1 MNSAELLVK
10 CLENE
15 GCKVIFGLPGEETIE
30 ILEALHSSS
39 IDFFLTR
46 HESTASF
53 AANAY
58 GRMTLKPGVCLS
70 TLGPGATN
78 LATGVADAYL
88 DRAPLL
94 AITGQTQSSNLGM
107 LRHQLINLPE
117 FFKPITKWTAVLGN
131 GDVIPEK
138 IRKAYTVAKSIPMG
152 PVHLDF
158 PVDIQSQ
165 KTIKN
170 PLPKEKTWIVQ
181 EPIIVEK
188 LRLVAD
194 KINQAE
200 FPVMITG
207 LGCVRRGE
215 YESVRIFA
223 ENYSLPVITTPL
235 SKGILPSTHELSFG
249 VIAPLCAR
257 TTLNLIQQSD
267 LIITV
272 GYDFQEVDV
281 KMWVKKGAEIIHID
295 NLPADVD
302 EAYNPC
308 FEVLGNIGAILNALS
323 KLAIKR
329 INVGEIVNYKQMITR
344 ELFNKIESEE
354 FPVNPQQLI
363 KDLRNATDDNAVIC
377 VDTGALKYL
386 MTRYWNVH
394 AKRTLF
400 LSIGLAS
407 MGFAIPAAI
416 AGSIVFPKKQ
426 IVAVIGDG
434 GLQMSLSDLPTIV
447 EKKIDMT
454 IVVFDNSS
462 FGIVAA
468 KQNIAG
474 KKIFGTTLH
483 NPDFCKIAEASGLK
497 AFDITKTGDVYPT
510 LKEALN
516 NGVPSLVHIPVQRT
530 EVEIMRQSKL
540 K

>member
-1 MNSAELLVK
+1 
-10 CLENE
+10 
-15 GCKVIFGLPGEETIE
+15 
-30 ILEALHSSS
+30 
-39 IDFFLTR
+39 
-46 HESTASF
+46 
-53 AANAY
+53 
-58 GRMTLKPGVCLS
+58 
-70 TLGPGATN
+70 
-78 LATGVADAYL
+78 
-88 DRAPLL
+88 
-94 AITGQTQSSNLGM
+94 
-107 LRHQLINLPE
+107 
-117 FFKPITKWTAVLGN
+117 
-131 GDVIPEK
+131 
-138 IRKAYTVAKSIPMG
+138 
-152 PVHLDF
+152 
-158 PVDIQSQ
+158 
-165 KTIKN
+165 
-170 PLPKEKTWIVQ
+170 
-181 EPIIVEK
+181 
-188 LRLVAD
+188 
-194 KINQAE
+194 
-200 FPVMITG
+200 
-207 LGCVRRGE
+207 
-215 YESVRIFA
+215 
-223 ENYSLPVITTPL
+223 
-235 SKGILPSTHELSFG
+235 
-249 VIAPLCAR
+249 
-257 TTLNLIQQSD
+257 
-267 LIITV
+267 
-272 GYDFQEVDV
+272 
-281 KMWVKKGAEIIHID
+281 
-295 NLPADVD
+295 LPADVD

-344 ELFNKIESEE
+344 ELFNNQEYEE

-363 KDLRNATDDNAVIC
+363 EDLRNATDDNAVIC

-394 AKRTLF
+394 ANRTLF

-474 KKIFGTTLH
+474 KKIFGTNLH

-497 AFDITKTGDVYPT
+497 AFDITNTGDVYPT

-530 EVEIMRQSKL
+530 EVEIMRQSTL